1 MLSVC
6 IGSRVGERMLTND
19 CSGVVVIS
27 TLLLLECEVRL
38 GVKLKGEG
46 GSAMRGMSELEDGW
60 REVLFVLFP
69 LTSGAGVSVVGG
81 MGKNKTQLRMHYG
94 VYLHVPYLTVEPP
107 TGFD

>member
-69 LTSGAGVSVVGG
+69 LTSGAGVSVVGEWV
-81 MGKNKTQLRMHYG
+81 KTKPG
-94 VYLHVPYLTVEPP
+94 V
-107 TGFD
+107 

>member
-46 GSAMRGMSELEDGW
+46 GSAMRGTSELEDGW
-60 REVLFVLFP
+60 REVLFDLFP
-69 LTSGAGVSVVGG
+69 LASGMGVSVVGEWE
-81 MGKNKTQLRMHYG
+81 KTRRGESITQ
-94 VYLHVPYLTVEPP
+94 
-107 TGFD
+107 